1 MNNKCLQKDDVM
13 PASTPALILIA
24 AELYGFMNG
33 AALVMEDGRE
43 LPITEAMIDECL
55 QSFLSIQEN

>member
-1 MNNKCLQKDDVM
+1 MNNKCLQKEDVM
-13 PASTPALILIA
+13 PAPALILIA
-24 AELYGFMNG
+24 AEIYGFMNG

-55 QSFLSIQEN
+55 HSFIAVQEN

>member
-13 PASTPALILIA
+13 PTSAPALILIA
-24 AELYGFMNG
+24 AEIYGFMNG

-43 LPITEAMIDECL
+43 LPITEAMIDDCL
-55 QSFLSIQEN
+55 QSFITMQEN